1 MKKAEIKVGG
11 YYRAKVSGNL
21 VTVRVDAIREV
32 PGWVSGTRSSSHQSV
47 YDVTNLKTGCK
58 TTFRSAAKF
67 RSVDPAYGLDFGK
80 ATSNSEKA
88 WTDNGLYHTPKS
100 FHPAT
105 CAGCTS
111 DESKHGNPVGK

>member
-21 VTVRVDAIREV
+21 VTVRVDAVRETD
-32 PGWVSGTRSSSHQSV
+32 PAGTLTNKRGNIKSPVTV
-47 YDVTNLKTGCK
+47 YDVTNLKTGRK

-80 ATSNSEKA
+80 ATSK
-88 WTDNGLYHTPKS
+88 
-100 FHPAT
+100 
-105 CAGCTS
+105 
-111 DESKHGNPVGK
+111 